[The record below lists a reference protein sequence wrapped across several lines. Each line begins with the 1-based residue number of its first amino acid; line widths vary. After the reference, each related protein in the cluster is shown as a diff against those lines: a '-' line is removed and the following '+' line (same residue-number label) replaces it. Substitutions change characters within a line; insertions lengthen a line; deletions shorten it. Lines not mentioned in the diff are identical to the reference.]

1 MHNISKLI
9 RIGGSMVKFVD
20 MTDVTAIHNNSK
32 LFRIEKSMV
41 KCFQTAL

>member
-1 MHNISKLI
+1 
-9 RIGGSMVKFVD
+9 MVKFVD

-41 KCFQTAL
+41 KCFNGGT